1 MSDMSEA
8 VALQRVHLP
17 QFGKTD
23 GAAADAIPQLVAAL
37 AKASEGFEEVSKDQE
52 GVVNPKDSSKAGY
65 KFKYAA
71 LAAYVQA
78 TRPSLAANGL
88 IVTSH
93 LSEAEDGAKIVHTYL
108 MHASGG
114 FMFSSMAVPRIGDGY
129 ISQIMQA
136 FGGAVSYIRR
146 YLYIALLN
154 LVCDDED
161 IDAEGVGDGVK
172 GDMQTNK
179 AAAAF
184 PKHPDITKAK
194 TIGDLSRVMTAF
206 EKADKGKYRFHFEA
220 RQIELRAESGEAG
233 GEAQ

>member
-1 MSDMSEA
+1 MSET
-8 VALQRVHLP
+8 VALHRAHLP
-17 QFGKTD
+17 QFGKTE
-23 GAAADAIPQLVAAL
+23 GAVADAIPQLIAAL

-52 GVVNPKDSSKAGY
+52 GVVNPKDSAKAGY

-78 TRPSLAANGL
+78 TRPSLSANGL

-161 IDAEGVGDGVK
+161 IDAEDVGDGVK
-172 GDMQTNK
+172 ADMQTSK
-179 AAAAF
+179 ASAAF

-194 TIGDLSRVMTAF
+194 TIGEVNRVMSGL
-206 EKADKGKYRFHFEA
+206 EKSDKAKYSTHHQA
-220 RQIELRAESGEAG
+220 RMMELRAESSAEPDGAPE
-233 GEAQ
+233 